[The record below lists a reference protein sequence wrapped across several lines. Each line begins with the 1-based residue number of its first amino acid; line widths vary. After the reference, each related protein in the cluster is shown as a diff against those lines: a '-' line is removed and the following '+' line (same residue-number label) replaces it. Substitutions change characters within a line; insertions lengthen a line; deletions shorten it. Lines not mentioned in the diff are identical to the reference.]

1 MGKRYNLKYHTRT
14 QVCLCVCGAHMYI
27 QVHVCATRVCV
38 ALPCTRACLQD
49 MTRTHVKMKRQ
60 EQNGTVNVCYPP
72 ANVCCFRVF
81 VCKHCFR
88 M

>member
-1 MGKRYNLKYHTRT
+1 MGKRYNLNSGLFVRVWRT
-14 QVCLCVCGAHMYI
+14 YV

-38 ALPCTRACLQD
+38 ALPCTRVCLQD